1 VKCLTKLSKVVK
13 ELFLYVI
20 CVLYRVASFVIFS
33 IVFMI
38 LALVAAAS
46 LMYYSEVAV
55 AKTNKVKGNIIDG
68 TIGVAGDDSSSG
80 GSSLGA
86 SPNSITSTEL
96 KAFSD
101 CVTTANKVQG
111 LSRTIVTDCLDK
123 AKGNNPGS
131 NSATTFSSGAASP
144 GAATSKE
151 SINSITSAN
160 TKSLSSTE
168 LKAFSD
174 CVTTARKLQALSHAV
189 VNGCLEEAEG
199 IMH

>member
-1 VKCLTKLSKVVK
+1 MLYKLT
-13 ELFLYVI
+13 
-20 CVLYRVASFVIFS
+20 SFGIFS

-38 LALVAAAS
+38 LALVAAAN

-55 AKTNKVKGNIIDG
+55 AKTNKIKSNIIDG
-68 TIGVAGDDSSSG
+68 TIRVASGDSGSG

-96 KAFSD
+96 KAFSH

-111 LSRTIVTDCLDK
+111 LSRMIVTDCLDT
-123 AKGNNPGS
+123 AKGNTPAS
-131 NSATTFSSGAASP
+131 NSATTFSSSTASP
-144 GAATSKE
+144 EAATSKE
-151 SINSITSAN
+151 SINNNTSAN
-160 TKSLSSTE
+160 TKSLTSTE

-174 CVTTARKLQALSHAV
+174 CVATARNLQALSHAV